1 MGREAKPADVVT
13 REYTINLGKAITGI
27 TFKKRAPRAVA
38 AVRVAMRLRCGVTL
52 DAIATPASARARRR
66 EMRRDAMRGMA
77 MGGLFEPVCAVF
89 AAVDGR
95 EALGV
100 TRKTSDD

>member
-52 DAIATPASARARRR
+52 DAINATPASARARRR

-95 EALGV
+95 
-100 TRKTSDD
+100 